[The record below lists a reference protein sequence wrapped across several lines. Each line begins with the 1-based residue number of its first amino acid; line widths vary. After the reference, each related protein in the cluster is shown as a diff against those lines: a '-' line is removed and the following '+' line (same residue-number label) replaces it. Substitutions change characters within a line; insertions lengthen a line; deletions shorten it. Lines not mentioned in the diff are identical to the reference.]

1 MAEKMKNEVKVVKS
15 WEPNAKQKAFMET
28 LKNYENG
35 ATLTDI
41 AIDTGVEFASGAINV
56 LVAKGLVITEDSVRV
71 SDKVYRGVKIA
82 EVRDKVKV
90 YRLA

>member
-1 MAEKMKNEVKVVKS
+1 MAEKMKNEVKVERK
-15 WEPNAKQKAFMET
+15 WEPNAKQKAFMEV
-28 LKNYENG
+28 LASYENG

-41 AIDTGVEFASGAINV
+41 AIDKGIEFASGAINI
-56 LVAKGLVITEDSVRV
+56 LVSKGLVITEDSIRV

-82 EVRDKVKV
+82 EVKDKVKV